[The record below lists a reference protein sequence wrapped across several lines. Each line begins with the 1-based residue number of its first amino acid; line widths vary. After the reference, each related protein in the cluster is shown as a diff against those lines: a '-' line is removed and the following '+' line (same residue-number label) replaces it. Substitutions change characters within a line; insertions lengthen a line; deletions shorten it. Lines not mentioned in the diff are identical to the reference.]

1 MRFSEIKNNPL
12 DYNKQTVIDKLKEYF
27 TIKLTDN
34 CFDNYL
40 NVNQIN
46 ITLEK
51 ETTKPITVTLNVTV
65 NQQNPQ
71 SRIFSVDLKQIE
83 QLYDDSK
90 TRFTDE
96 FLLKLMRNEATN
108 NQFKNNIQNI
118 ISNIILENIT
128 NRTSYEIRELFGP
141 YIEDNIENPKLAKK
155 LNFNYFFWSKNK
167 IEINIDKNRVTMRY
181 DIPSAKWIL
190 FGEFPQ
196 KHINAFRDDIKTI
209 QNFIEKQPNELKL
222 TINKKLPQSI
232 TPYLNLVKYIPFKH
246 NYNDDVQFDLLP
258 VQLTYTNNQ
267 LTITCLIEKYKGL
280 QHVQKVLNHI
290 KNNTKTNGFDYNI
303 ETLIKKAC
311 VPDMVNDKINK
322 KRDEI
327 IQTLANINKESI
339 SFTENNIQYKLK
351 PKVIYNEN
359 IDYYRDD
366 ENMFTLI
373 KRSNDFKIDFE
384 NSQLFDLKLVE
395 LEEIINDVV
404 DKF

>member
-12 DYNKQTVIDKLKEYF
+12 DYDKQIVLDKLKEYF
-27 TIKLTDN
+27 TIELTDN

-51 ETTKPITVTLNVTV
+51 ETTKPTNVVLNVIT

-71 SRIFSVDLKQIE
+71 SRVFSVDLKQIE
-83 QLYDDSK
+83 QLYDNSK

-96 FLLKLMRNEATN
+96 FLLKLMRNEAN
-108 NQFKNNIQNI
+108 HNQFKHNIQNI
-118 ISNIILENIT
+118 ISNIILENLT
-128 NRTSYEIRELFGP
+128 NCTSREIRELFGS
-141 YIEDNIENPKLAKK
+141 YIEDNIKNPKLAKK

-167 IEINIDKNRVTMRY
+167 IEININKNRVTMRY

-196 KHINAFRDDIKTI
+196 KHINAFSYDIKTI
-209 QNFIEKQPNELKL
+209 RDFIKKQPNELKL

-232 TPYLNLVKYIPFKH
+232 TPYLNLVKYVPFKH
-246 NYNDDVQFDLLP
+246 NYNDVQFDLLP
-258 VQLTYTNNQ
+258 VQLTYANNQ
-267 LTITCLIEKYKGL
+267 LTITCLIEKYKGH
-280 QHVQKVLNHI
+280 QHVQKVLDYI

-303 ETLIKKAC
+303 ETLIKNTC
-311 VPDMVNDKINK
+311 IPDMVNDKINK
-322 KRDEI
+322 KRDKI

-351 PKVIYNEN
+351 PKAIYNEN

>member
-128 NRTSYEIRELFGP
+128 NCTSLEIRQLFGL
-141 YIEDNIENPKLAKK
+141 YIEDNIKNPKLAKK

-209 QNFIEKQPNELKL
+209 RDFIEKQPNELKL
-222 TINKKLPQSI
+222 TINKKLPRSI
-232 TPYLNLVKYIPFKH
+232 TPYLNLVEYVPFKH
-246 NYNDDVQFDLLP
+246 NYNDVQFDLLP
-258 VQLTYTNNQ
+258 VQLTYNNKQ

-280 QHVQKVLNHI
+280 QHVQKVLDYI

-303 ETLIKKAC
+303 ETLIKNAC
-311 VPDMVNDKINK
+311 IPDMVNDKINK
-322 KRDEI
+322 KRDKI

-359 IDYYRDD
+359 IDYYRDH

>member
-96 FLLKLMRNEATN
+96 FLLKLMRNEAN
-108 NQFKNNIQNI
+108 HNQFKRNIQNI
-118 ISNIILENIT
+118 ISNIILENLT
-128 NRTSYEIRELFGP
+128 NCTSCEIRELFGP
-141 YIEDNIENPKLAKK
+141 YIEDNIKNPKLAKK

-232 TPYLNLVKYIPFKH
+232 TPYLNLVKYVPFKH
-246 NYNDDVQFDLLP
+246 NYNDAQFDLLP

-267 LTITCLIEKYKGL
+267 LTITCLIEKYKGY

-303 ETLIKKAC
+303 ETLIKKAGI
-311 VPDMVNDKINK
+311 PDMVNDKINK

-366 ENMFTLI
+366 KNIFTLI
-373 KRSNDFKIDFE
+373 KHSNDFKIDFK
-384 NSQLFDLKLVE
+384 NSQLFDFKLVE